1 MTLNGKCFQN
11 SVPCHALYFDMKLSS
26 VVAGFSKQYEYYS
39 VPCIVESLRG
49 ALAHLQVLTALQLV
63 SLLSQLVWPES
74 PSHILLIPAICPL
87 TISFKRI
94 QSKIDLEFNYEN
106 KTHTFGLSVKLPPD
120 NCSHQK
126 RPSDTLKTLR
136 TFLHYN
142 KVVVT
147 SKPDVHVPLDISIMC
162 VTHLWGYSKTS

>member
-1 MTLNGKCFQN
+1 MHGLFTVTVCVCIGDFWIQPHCFQN
-11 SVPCHALYFDMKLSS
+11 SVPCRALYFDMKLSS

-74 PSHILLIPAICPL
+74 PPHILLIPAICPF

-94 QSKIDLEFNYEN
+94 HSKL
-106 KTHTFGLSVKLPPD
+106 
-120 NCSHQK
+120 
-126 RPSDTLKTLR
+126 TL
-136 TFLHYN
+136 N
-142 KVVVT
+142 
-147 SKPDVHVPLDISIMC
+147 SIMKTKLILLGC
-162 VTHLWGYSKTS
+162 LLNCHLIIALTRKDPQIPWKHWEHSSITTKSLWRPNQMCTCL